1 MHIQLDQEA
10 LVGSRALGQTF
21 VNAFPQAVTT
31 WAKYILEQFT
41 CQVLCPLAL
50 ANWAPDVTPPVKKV
64 SDVHDRGLAQL
75 GYLMQAGVLQ
85 TGPNKGKY
93 MCELLGILEDTE
105 ATMMPAPG
113 QQGSG
118 TGDQ

>member
-1 MHIQLDQEA
+1 M
-10 LVGSRALGQTF
+10 
-21 VNAFPQAVTT
+21 
-31 WAKYILEQFT
+31 
-41 CQVLCPLAL
+41 LCPLAL
-50 ANWAPDVTPPVKKV
+50 ANWGPDVSPPVIKV
-64 SDVHDRGLAQL
+64 SDVHDSGLAQL

-85 TGPNKGKY
+85 TGPNMDKY